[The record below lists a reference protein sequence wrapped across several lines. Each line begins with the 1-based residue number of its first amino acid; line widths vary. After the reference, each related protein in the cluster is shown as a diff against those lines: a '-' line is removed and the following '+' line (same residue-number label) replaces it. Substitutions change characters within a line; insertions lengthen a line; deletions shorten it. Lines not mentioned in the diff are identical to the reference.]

1 LYYAAQVFV
10 IIMNAMNDPSNEIHP
25 DRPLQ
30 ARVKGA
36 TRFELKGSLLML
48 SDTRAAVRFCGWVAK
63 V

>member
-1 LYYAAQVFV
+1 
-10 IIMNAMNDPSNEIHP
+10 MNAMNDPSNEIHP